1 MGHNDSNRCKMNPR
15 MLKNPLIY
23 IVLLAFALRLF
34 GLSSFP
40 VGLNPDEA
48 SQGYSAYSLLK
59 TGSDEWGNRLPI
71 ASMKSFLDYKAP
83 LYTYLTIPSVAI
95 FDLNRFAVR
104 LPSAISGVLA
114 VVFIYFLANLL
125 YPGVGVLASFLLA
138 ISPWSISFSR
148 SAMEANL
155 APAILFAAFYFLLK
169 SVSKSKYLILSTFL
183 FGLSLYAYHATKIFV
198 PIFLL
203 IYLLK
208 FRKNYDLKTLFFSL
222 FTLLLLASP
231 IIMAMLMG
239 STGKRGGELLLTSIN
254 GQQLK
259 SIQDIQYFSDAGSIT
274 RIFYNKI
281 TFYWHLFL
289 ENYLSYFSPVFWLSS
304 GSGNTSYSNL
314 PNFGLVYFWTLPFL
328 FLGLKEIIQKSKF
341 KFFILLWLFVGPI
354 PAAITKDPY
363 HAHRAVVLMGL
374 FEILTAIGLIK
385 LFKKSKIYLYLFL
398 IVCLLSLSSYLF
410 KYSFVYPV
418 KHINGMSNLFNQSVV
433 EVLKLEGN
441 YKYVNLPE
449 RFELQSLVAFY
460 QKTDPAFFQ
469 SATKDWQSRL
479 SKRPDILYLDQL
491 PNITLGKFIFKSY
504 NWPDDANSDSLY
516 LALVEKLP
524 QKRHTLKIIYT
535 NDQSVFAEI
544 FDFRYDKE

>member
-1 MGHNDSNRCKMNPR
+1 

-23 IVLLAFALRLF
+23 IVSLAFILRLV

-48 SQGYSAYSLLK
+48 SQGYSAYSILK
-59 TGSDEWGNRLPI
+59 TGNDEWGNRLPTTSI
-71 ASMKSFLDYKAP
+71 KSFLDYKAP
-83 LYTYLTIPSVAI
+83 LYTYLTVPSVAI
-95 FDLNRFAVR
+95 FDLNRFSVR
-104 LPSAISGVLA
+104 LPSALIGVVSVYL
-114 VVFIYFLANLL
+114 IYFLANAI
-125 YPGVGVLASFLLA
+125 YPGSGAVASFLLA
-138 ISPWSISFSR
+138 ISPWAISFSR

-169 SVSKSKYLILSTFL
+169 SQSKPRFFILSTF
-183 FGLSLYAYHATKIFV
+183 FFSLSLYAYHATKIFV
-198 PIFLL
+198 PIFLI
-203 IYLLK
+203 IYILK
-208 FRKNYDLKTLFFSL
+208 YKNKYDSKTLFFSL

-231 IIMAMLMG
+231 IIVAMLSG
-239 STGKRGGELLLTSIN
+239 SAGKRGSELLLTSIN
-254 GQQLK
+254 AQQLK
-259 SIQDIQYFSDAGSIT
+259 SIQDIQFFSEAGGLT

-314 PNFGLVYFWTLPFL
+314 PNFGLVYFWTLPFI
-328 FLGLKEIIQKSKF
+328 FLGLKEIVQKGKN
-341 KFFILLWLFVGPI
+341 KFFLLLWLFIGPI

-374 FEILTAIGLIK
+374 LEIFSAIGLSK

-398 IVCLLSLSSYLF
+398 IVCLLSLSSYIF
-410 KYSFVYPV
+410 KYAFVYPV
-418 KHINGMSNLFNQSVV
+418 KHINGMSNLFNQSII
-433 EVLKLEGN
+433 EVLKFETS
-441 YKYVNLPE
+441 YKYVYLPE
-449 RFELQSLVAFY
+449 RFELQSLVALY
-460 QKTDPAFFQ
+460 QKTDPILFQ

-479 SKRPDILYLDQL
+479 SVRPDILYLDQL
-491 PNITLGKFIFKSY
+491 PNITLGKFTFKSF
-504 NWPDDANSDSLY
+504 NWPDDANTDSLY
-516 LALVEKLP
+516 LALAEKLP

-544 FDFRYDKE
+544 FDFRYEAK